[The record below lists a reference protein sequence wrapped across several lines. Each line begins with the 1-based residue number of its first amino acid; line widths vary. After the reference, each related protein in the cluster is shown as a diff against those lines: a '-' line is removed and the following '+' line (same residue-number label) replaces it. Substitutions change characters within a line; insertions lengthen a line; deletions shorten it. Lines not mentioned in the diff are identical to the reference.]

1 MEKPPQEGER
11 IVALQPPKMSVLKD
25 PQTKAKEEV

>member
-11 IVALQPPKMSVLKD
+11 IVALQSPKIALLKD
-25 PQTKAKEEV
+25 PQAKVKDEN